1 MNKSIQRRAIV
12 ICLVLVAGF
21 SALSVRLIHLQW
33 LDRSDWEKRAARS
46 YTRKMVLQASRGVIV
61 DANEEIIAR
70 DFPITSI
77 VVDMYHVRDAK
88 VAALG
93 VAYSEL
99 VKEPGW
105 ASASRDE
112 QRKMLMMRRHR
123 LLDSPDTQELVR
135 RHLDHLV
142 GVMASPLRMPAEELR
157 KKFVTKRSEFV
168 LESGLR
174 EDIADPLEDLVRENR
189 IQGLRFQKGS
199 RRWYASPEL
208 ACHVIGYVNHKAIGQ
223 CGVERSMAEYLAG
236 KDGYRVTK
244 SDPRGL
250 LLAPNQ
256 GELRPPKAG
265 LHVQVTVDLGL
276 QSIVEEELD
285 AGLVEYMATKGAVI
299 LLDPKTG
306 DILAM
311 ASRPSYD
318 LNVRDNM
325 DEASFNYAL
334 QAIYEPGS
342 TLKIVGTAAA
352 LDLGLVNPGTQVFCH
367 NGILFEGRNRI
378 PDHHPYGWLSFEE
391 VLMKSSNIG
400 TYKLSKQ
407 VGREDW
413 TKYLKGFGF
422 TEKSGVLL
430 RGEQAG
436 LLADTSNAVNF
447 SRMSYGYGVAVTP
460 LQVAMAY
467 GAIANGGN
475 LMKPRLVKAVIANNG
490 MVVKEFEPEVRGRV
504 LREVT
509 ASRMRKAL
517 AKVVSKKGTA
527 SRAEVLGFPAA
538 GKTGTAYKIRDDGRG
553 YYDGRYVVSFA
564 GMLPAEDP
572 AFVCV
577 VVIDDPQTTEVK
589 RYGGTIA
596 APVFAKIAARTAA
609 YMNLIPT
616 EPIDGEETA
625 KEQLAARAGE

>member
-1 MNKSIQRRAIV
+1 M

-61 DANEEIIAR
+61 DANEEIVAR
-70 DFPITSI
+70 DFPVTSI

-105 ASASRDE
+105 ATAGREE
-112 QRKMLMMRRHR
+112 QRKMLMVRRHR
-123 LLDSPDTQELVR
+123 LLDSPDPQVLVK

-142 GVMASPLRMPAEELR
+142 KVMARPLRMRPEDLR
-157 KKFVTKRSEFV
+157 AKFDTTRSEFV
-168 LESGLR
+168 LEAGLR
-174 EDIADPLEDLVRENR
+174 EDIADPLEEMVRENR
-189 IQGLRFQKGS
+189 IQGIRFQKGS

-208 ACHVIGYVNHKAIGQ
+208 ACHVIGYVNHEAVGQ
-223 CGVERSMAEYLAG
+223 CGIESSMSEYLAG
-236 KDGYRVTK
+236 KDGYRITK

-265 LHVQVTVDLGL
+265 LHVQLVLDLGL
-276 QSIVEEELD
+276 QAIVEEELD
-285 AGLVEYMATKGAVI
+285 AALVEFQSQQGAVI
-299 LLDPKTG
+299 LLDPDTG
-306 DILAM
+306 DLLAV

-325 DEASFNYAL
+325 EEASFNYAI
-334 QAIYEPGS
+334 QALYEPGS
-342 TLKIVGTAAA
+342 TLKVVGTSAA
-352 LDLGLVNPGTQVFCH
+352 LDLGLANPGTQVFCH
-367 NGILFEGRNRI
+367 HGILVEGRNRI

-407 VGREDW
+407 VGPQPW
-413 TKYLKGFGF
+413 TDYLKKFGF
-422 TEKSGVLL
+422 TRKSGLL
-430 RGEQAG
+430 LGGEGRGF
-436 LLADTSNAVNF
+436 LADTSNAVNF
-447 SRMSYGYGVAVTP
+447 SRNSYGYGVSVTP
-460 LQVAMAY
+460 LQMAMAY
-467 GAIANGGN
+467 GAIANGGE
-475 LMKPRLVKAVIANNG
+475 LMKPRIVKAVIANDG
-490 MVVKEFEPEVRGRV
+490 TVVREFPPEVRGRV
-504 LREVT
+504 LREAT
-509 ASRMRKAL
+509 ATRMRKAL
-517 AKVVSKKGTA
+517 AKVVSEKGTA
-527 SRAEVLGFPAA
+527 KRAKVPGFQAA
-538 GKTGTAYKIRDDGRG
+538 GKTGTAMKIREDGGG
-553 YYDGRYVVSFA
+553 YYEGRYVVSFA

-596 APVFAKIAARTAA
+596 APVFARISERTAS
-609 YMNLIPT
+609 YMNLVPT
-616 EPIDGEETA
+616 EPIEGEESADGTNV
-625 KEQLAARAGE
+625 QLASAVGE